1 MDKEKKEIRFMIS
14 QDIYDKLKKEAED
27 LDVPLAS
34 YIKSNIKKWSKNGT
48 RR

>member
-1 MDKEKKEIRFMIS
+1 MDKDKKEIRFMI
-14 QDIYDKLKKEAED
+14 DEKIYNKLKKEAED